1 MWTEI
6 KTIEEFEKLLEPD
19 KNRYFFDGSL
29 KILCNI
35 NVKFSIEITKSLW
48 IKAGGGIEA
57 GGWIKAGGG
66 IEAGGWIEAGGGIKA
81 GEWIEAGEWIKAGGA
96 IKTGGGIEAGGGI
109 FSFTFAIS
117 AKWISSK
124 ILPFWRQYW
133 AEMPPLKKWRKDIL
147 NHNNCWD
154 KLRGLPTKDEA
165 LEICQWDGWHWIL
178 RGQLGCFFGLIDKF
192 EPPKN

>member
-48 IKAGGGIEA
+48 IKAGGGI
-57 GGWIKAGGG
+57 K
-66 IEAGGWIEAGGGIKA
+66 AGGWIEAGGGIKA

-96 IKTGGGIEAGGGI
+96 IKAGGGIEAGGGI
-109 FSFTFAIS
+109 FSFTFEIS

>member
-48 IKAGGGIEA
+48 IKAGGGIKA
-57 GGWIKAGGG
+57 GGW
-66 IEAGGWIEAGGGIKA
+66 
-81 GEWIEAGEWIKAGGA
+81 
-96 IKTGGGIEAGGGI
+96 IEAGGGI
-109 FSFTFAIS
+109 FSFTFEIS